1 MRLYQ
6 VGAAYRGRIQNVMMI
21 GDINHLMKMT
31 KSMSTYCPTQSPT
44 EVTRP
49 WVKLMNLSCSAMGSA
64 INLLW
69 VEIIQA
75 VTFLA
80 YSSL

>member
-1 MRLYQ
+1 
-6 VGAAYRGRIQNVMMI
+6 MI

-49 WVKLMNLSCSAMGSA
+49 WVKFKKRSCSAIGSA

-69 VEIIQA
+69 VESIQA
-75 VTFLA
+75 VRFL
-80 YSSL
+80 S